1 MTTRAAYPERTK
13 ADRNLRDGIA
23 VSIDAPV
30 RPQTACPRTA
40 RPQTGRRWATEIP
53 VRDDARERSRFPV
66 TDYADNFEAE
76 AGPAARGADQY
87 AADQRSTGQHGADQG
102 GAEQRSAEQRSA
114 EQRSAEQWARAMFEG
129 APVGLRTFLVRTW
142 PLLGV
147 RLGPLHSAGYVLGW
161 RILKSTP
168 DFVVLQAR
176 SGAGVTIRLVV
187 QTDGRSVLAGTFV
200 RCQGL
205 PGRAL
210 WFAIAPIHRLVVSRL
225 LGEATR

>member
-1 MTTRAAYPERTK
+1 M
-13 ADRNLRDGIA
+13 
-23 VSIDAPV
+23 SIDAPV
-30 RPQTACPRTA
+30 GPQTVHSETV
-40 RPQTGRRWATEIP
+40 RPATDRKWATEIP

-66 TDYADNFEAE
+66 TDYADNFETEAE
-76 AGPAARGADQY
+76 V
-87 AADQRSTGQHGADQG
+87 STAP
-102 GAEQRSAEQRSA
+102 
-114 EQRSAEQWARAMFEG
+114 RSAEQWARVMFEG
-129 APVGLRTFLVRTW
+129 APVGLRTLLVRTW

-147 RLGPLHSAGYVLGW
+147 RLGPLYSAGYVLGW

-176 SGAGVTIRLVV
+176 SGAGITVRLVV

-205 PGRAL
+205 LARAL
-210 WFAIAPIHRLVVSRL
+210 WFAIAPIHRLVLSRL

>member
-1 MTTRAAYPERTK
+1 M
-13 ADRNLRDGIA
+13 
-23 VSIDAPV
+23 
-30 RPQTACPRTA
+30 
-40 RPQTGRRWATEIP
+40 EIP

-76 AGPAARGADQY
+76 AGGAPRG
-87 AADQRSTGQHGADQG
+87 
-102 GAEQRSAEQRSA
+102 
-114 EQRSAEQWARAMFEG
+114 AEQWARAMFEG

-161 RILKSTP
+161 RILKSAP

-176 SGAGVTIRLVV
+176 SGAGITVRLVI

-200 RCQGL
+200 RCEGL
-205 PGRAL
+205 LARAA
-210 WFAIAPIHRLVVSRL
+210 WFALAPIHRLVMSRL